1 MEGKKKKRVEGVYN
15 GCLETILLNQ
25 ITARTLAAFSTSVC
39 VYILHTGPRDE
50 ANLALTGTL
59 CNVLKHHADLVD
71 TTAAAVAKTSQN
83 TTEK

>member
-1 MEGKKKKRVEGVYN
+1 M
-15 GCLETILLNQ
+15 
-25 ITARTLAAFSTSVC
+25 AAWKQSSSIKSLQGHWQLFLPQC

-71 TTAAAVAKTSQN
+71 TMAAAVAKTSQN